1 MALKDWFTHCQ
12 KTTAGTV
19 LQREVTSKVPE
30 GRQGRLTC
38 TCGQVWQEDSQ
49 DTLNT
54 LCPDVSRGKLR
65 HCSKAMSQWQSWKMT
80 PPRGVLAAM
89 GLWGAQEQA

>member
-19 LQREVTSKVPE
+19 LQRKGTRKVPE
-30 GRQGRLTC
+30 CHQGCLTC
-38 TCGQVWQEDSQ
+38 ACGQVWQKDSQ

-54 LCPDVSRGKLR
+54 LCPDVSQGKLR
-65 HCSKAMSQWQSWKMT
+65 HCSKAMSQQQSWNMA
-80 PPRGVLAAM
+80 PGVLAAM
-89 GLWGAQEQA
+89 ELWGAQEQA